1 MNNAQALPGATSYA
15 APKKRLS
22 KQRRKQLT
30 RWGLFALTLAIVI
43 VVNLPIITMAL
54 NSLRTTDQIMAERSI
69 FPSRPSLIN
78 YQYVSQRTQFW
89 TFFRNSV
96 IVAVTG
102 TAICM
107 VAASLAGYALSRFRL
122 GLTTGYS
129 RLLLMMQMFP
139 IILALIPLFILF
151 KNLQLINTYF
161 SVIIIY
167 TVAQLP
173 FATWMFRSF
182 FDSIPID
189 LEEAAQI
196 DGCSRLQAFRHVV
209 LPLCAAAFAAVTIFA
224 FLFNYNEYLIANI
237 FLRAENT
244 MTVPVGIQ
252 MFMQQYGT
260 DIGNLM
266 AAATLAMI
274 PTFIMFLFVQK
285 YMLYTAVGGAVKG

>member
-1 MNNAQALPGATSYA
+1 M
-15 APKKRLS
+15 S
-22 KQRRKQLT
+22 KQTRRQFT
-30 RWGLFALTLAIVI
+30 RWGLFFLTLAIVI
-43 VVNLPIITMAL
+43 LVNLPIITMAL
-54 NSLRTTDQIMAERSI
+54 NSLRTTAEIMSEGTLIPRN
-69 FPSRPSLIN
+69 PSLIN
-78 YQYVSQRTQFW
+78 YEYVSSRTQFW
-89 TFFRNSV
+89 TFFRNSI
-96 IVAVTG
+96 IVAVAG

-107 VAASLAGYALSRFRL
+107 VAASLAGYALSRYRM

-129 RLLLMMQMFP
+129 RLLLMIQMFP

-182 FDSIPID
+182 FDAIPID

-196 DGCSRLQAFRHVV
+196 DGCSRLQAFRYVV
-209 LPLCAAAFAAVTIFA
+209 LPLCSAAFAAVTIFA

-237 FLRAENT
+237 FLRSEAT
-244 MTVPVGIQ
+244 MTIPVGIQ

>member
-1 MNNAQALPGATSYA
+1 MD
-15 APKKRLS
+15 
-22 KQRRKQLT
+22 KQMRRQLT
-30 RWGLFALTLAIVI
+30 RWGLFTFTLVIVI
-43 VVNLPIITMAL
+43 VVNLPIISLAL
-54 NSLRTTDQIMAERSI
+54 NSLRTTADILAEHSF
-69 FPSRPSLIN
+69 FPKHPSLIN
-78 YQYVSQRTQFW
+78 YQYVSYRTEFW
-89 TFFRNSV
+89 TFFRNSL
-96 IVAVTG
+96 IVAFSG

-107 VAASLAGYALSRFRL
+107 FAASLAGYALSRFRIR
-122 GLTTGYS
+122 LTYGYS
-129 RLLLMMQMFP
+129 RLLLMIQMFP

-151 KNLQLINTYF
+151 KTLGLINSYF

-182 FDSIPID
+182 YDSIPFD

-196 DGCSRLQAFRHVV
+196 DGCSRLQSFRFVV
-209 LPLCAAAFAAVTIFA
+209 LPLCSAAFVAVTIFA

-237 FLRAENT
+237 FLRSEGT
-244 MTVPVGIQ
+244 MTIPVGIQ
-252 MFMQQYGT
+252 LFMQQYGT

-285 YMLYTAVGGAVKG
+285 YMLYTAIGGAVKG

>member
-1 MNNAQALPGATSYA
+1 M
-15 APKKRLS
+15 S
-22 KQRRKQLT
+22 KQARKQFN
-30 RWGLFALTLAIVI
+30 RWGLFVFTLAIVI
-43 VVNLPIITMAL
+43 LVNLPIITMAL
-54 NSLRTTDQIMAERSI
+54 NSLRTTAEIMSEGTLIPRN
-69 FPSRPSLIN
+69 PSLIN
-78 YQYVSQRTQFW
+78 YEYVSSRTQFW
-89 TFFRNSV
+89 TFFRNSI
-96 IVAVTG
+96 IVAVSG

-107 VAASLAGYALSRFRL
+107 VAASLAGYALSRYRI

-129 RLLLMMQMFP
+129 RLLLMIQMFP

-182 FDSIPID
+182 FDSIPVD

-196 DGCSRLQAFRHVV
+196 DGCSRLQAFRYVV
-209 LPLCAAAFAAVTIFA
+209 LPLCSAAFAAVTIFA

-237 FLRAENT
+237 FLRSEAT
-244 MTVPVGIQ
+244 MTIPVGIQ

>member
-1 MNNAQALPGATSYA
+1 MNRHT
-15 APKKRLS
+15 
-22 KQRRKQLT
+22 RRQVT
-30 RWGLFALTLAIVI
+30 RWTLFVLTLAIVI
-43 VVNLPIITMAL
+43 LINMPIITL
-54 NSLRTTDQIMAERSI
+54 VINSLRSTAEIMAENS
-69 FPSRPSLIN
+69 FLPKHPSLIN

-89 TFFRNSV
+89 TFFRNSL
-96 IVAVTG
+96 IVAMTG
-102 TAICM
+102 TLFCM
-107 VAASLAGYALSRFRL
+107 VAASLAGYALSRFRIRV
-122 GLTTGYS
+122 TTGYS
-129 RLLLMMQMFP
+129 RLLLMVQMFP
-139 IILALIPLFILF
+139 IIMALIPLFILF
-151 KNLQLINTYF
+151 RNMGLIDTYY
-161 SVIIIY
+161 SVIIVY

-189 LEEAAQI
+189 LEEAAHI
-196 DGCSRLQAFRHVV
+196 DGCSRLQGFRYVV
-209 LPLCAAAFAAVTIFA
+209 LPLCSAAFAAVAIFA

-237 FLRAENT
+237 FLRSEGT
-244 MTVPVGIQ
+244 MTIPVGIQ

>member
-1 MNNAQALPGATSYA
+1 M
-15 APKKRLS
+15 S
-22 KQRRKQLT
+22 KQTRRQLS
-30 RWGLFALTLAIVI
+30 RWGLFLLTLAIVI
-43 VVNLPIITMAL
+43 LVNLPILTMAL
-54 NSLRTTDQIMAERSI
+54 NSLRTTAQILSEGTI
-69 FPSRPSLIN
+69 FPRSPSLIN
-78 YQYVSQRTQFW
+78 YQYVSERTQFW
-89 TFFRNSV
+89 TFFRNSI
-96 IVAVTG
+96 IVAVSG
-102 TAICM
+102 TALCIA
-107 VAASLAGYALSRFRL
+107 AASLAGYALSRFRMR
-122 GLTTGYS
+122 LTTSYS
-129 RLLLMMQMFP
+129 RLLLMIQMFP

-151 KNLQLINTYF
+151 RNLGLINTYA

-196 DGCSRLQAFRHVV
+196 DGCSRLQAFRYVV
-209 LPLCAAAFAAVTIFA
+209 LPLCSAAFAAVTIFA

-237 FLRAENT
+237 FLRSEAT

>member
-1 MNNAQALPGATSYA
+1 MTKQTR
-15 APKKRLS
+15 KRLV
-22 KQRRKQLT
+22 
-30 RWGLFALTLAIVI
+30 RWGLFFLTLAIVI
-43 VVNLPIITMAL
+43 LVNLPIITMAL
-54 NSLRTTDQIMAERSI
+54 NSLRTTEEILSERSLI
-69 FPSRPSLIN
+69 PQNPSLIN
-78 YQYVSQRTQFW
+78 YQYVSNRTQFW
-89 TFFRNSV
+89 TFFRNSI
-96 IVAVTG
+96 IVAFTG
-102 TAICM
+102 TAICIA
-107 VAASLAGYALSRFRL
+107 AASLAGYALSRFRIVV
-122 GLTTGYS
+122 TTGYS
-129 RLLLMMQMFP
+129 RLLLMIQMFP

-151 KNLQLINTYF
+151 KNLGLINTYF

-196 DGCSRLQAFRHVV
+196 DGCSRLQAFRYVV

-237 FLRAENT
+237 FLRNEAT

-260 DIGNLM
+260 DIGNLA

>member
-1 MNNAQALPGATSYA
+1 M
-15 APKKRLS
+15 S
-22 KQRRKQLT
+22 KQTRRRFT
-30 RWGLFALTLAIVI
+30 RWGLFFLTLAIVI
-43 VVNLPIITMAL
+43 IVNLPIITMAL
-54 NSLRTTDQIMAERSI
+54 NSLRPTAEIMSERSLM
-69 FPSRPSLIN
+69 PRNPSLVN
-78 YQYVSQRTQFW
+78 YQYVSSRTQFW

-96 IVAVTG
+96 IVAVSG
-102 TAICM
+102 TAICIA
-107 VAASLAGYALSRFRL
+107 AASLAGYALSRFRIR
-122 GLTTGYS
+122 LTTGYS
-129 RLLLMMQMFP
+129 RLLLMIQMFP

-151 KNLQLINTYF
+151 KNLGLINTYF

-196 DGCSRLQAFRHVV
+196 DGCSRLQAFRYVV

-237 FLRAENT
+237 FLRSEAT
-244 MTVPVGIQ
+244 MTIPVGIQ

>member
-1 MNNAQALPGATSYA
+1 MSKQTR
-15 APKKRLS
+15 KRL
-22 KQRRKQLT
+22 T
-30 RWGLFALTLAIVI
+30 YWGLFFFTLAIVI
-43 VVNLPIITMAL
+43 LINLPIITMAL
-54 NSLRTTDQIMAERSI
+54 NSLRTTDEILSERSLI
-69 FPSRPSLIN
+69 PKHPSLIN
-78 YQYVSQRTQFW
+78 YQYVSNRTQFW

-96 IVAVTG
+96 IVAVSG
-102 TAICM
+102 TAICIA
-107 VAASLAGYALSRFRL
+107 AASLAGYALSRFRIR
-122 GLTTGYS
+122 LTVTYS
-129 RLLLMMQMFP
+129 RLLLMIQMFP

-151 KNLQLINTYF
+151 KNLGLINTYY

-196 DGCSRLQAFRHVV
+196 DGCSRLQAFRYVV

-237 FLRAENT
+237 FLRDEAT

-260 DIGNLM
+260 DIGNLA

>member
-1 MNNAQALPGATSYA
+1 M
-15 APKKRLS
+15 S
-22 KQRRKQLT
+22 KQTRRQFT
-30 RWGLFALTLAIVI
+30 RWGLCLLTLVIVI
-43 VVNLPIITMAL
+43 FVNLPIITMAL
-54 NSLRTTDQIMAERSI
+54 NSLRTTEQILSEGTI
-69 FPSRPSLIN
+69 FPRSPSLIN
-78 YQYVSQRTQFW
+78 YLYVSERTQFW
-89 TFFRNSV
+89 TFFRNSI
-96 IVAVTG
+96 IVAVAG
-102 TAICM
+102 TALCIA
-107 VAASLAGYALSRFRL
+107 AASLAGYALSRFRI

-129 RLLLMMQMFP
+129 RLLLMIQMFP

-151 KNLQLINTYF
+151 RNLGLINTYA

-209 LPLCAAAFAAVTIFA
+209 LPLCSAAFAAVTIFA

-237 FLRAENT
+237 FLRSEAT

-274 PTFIMFLFVQK
+274 PTFVMFLFVQK

>member
-1 MNNAQALPGATSYA
+1 MSKQTRR
-15 APKKRLS
+15 RLS
-22 KQRRKQLT
+22 
-30 RWGLFALTLAIVI
+30 RWGLFFLTLAIVI
-43 VVNLPIITMAL
+43 LVNLPIITMAL
-54 NSLRTTDQIMAERSI
+54 NSLRTTAEIMSERS
-69 FPSRPSLIN
+69 FWPKNPSLIN
-78 YQYVSQRTQFW
+78 YQYVSSRTQFW
-89 TFFRNSV
+89 TFFRNSL
-96 IVAVTG
+96 IVAISG
-102 TAICM
+102 TAICIA
-107 VAASLAGYALSRFRL
+107 AASLAGYALSRFRIK
-122 GLTTGYS
+122 LTAGYS
-129 RLLLMMQMFP
+129 RLLLMIQMFP

-151 KNLQLINTYF
+151 KNLGLINTYF

-196 DGCSRLQAFRHVV
+196 DGCSRLQAFRYVV

-237 FLRAENT
+237 FLRSEAT
-244 MTVPVGIQ
+244 MTIPVGIQ

>member
-1 MNNAQALPGATSYA
+1 M
-15 APKKRLS
+15 S
-22 KQRRKQLT
+22 KHNRRRLT
-30 RWGLFALTLAIVI
+30 RWGLFFLTLAIVI
-43 VVNLPIITMAL
+43 FVNLPIITMAL
-54 NSLRTTDQIMAERSI
+54 NSLRTTQEIMSERSLL
-69 FPSRPSLIN
+69 PKNPSLIN
-78 YQYVSQRTQFW
+78 YVYVSNRTQFW
-89 TFFRNSV
+89 TFFRNSLV
-96 IVAVTG
+96 VALTG

-107 VAASLAGYALSRFRL
+107 AAASLAGYALSRYRIRV
-122 GLTTGYS
+122 TNGYS
-129 RLLLMMQMFP
+129 RLLLMIQMFP

-151 KNLQLINTYF
+151 KNLGLINTYA

-182 FDSIPID
+182 FDSIPVD

-196 DGCSRLQAFRHVV
+196 DGCSRLQGFRYVV
-209 LPLCAAAFAAVTIFA
+209 LPLCSAAFAAVTIFA

-237 FLRAENT
+237 FLRNEAM

-266 AAATLAMI
+266 AAATLAMV

-285 YMLYTAVGGAVKG
+285 YMLYTAIGGAVKG

>member
-1 MNNAQALPGATSYA
+1 MTKQTR
-15 APKKRLS
+15 KRLI
-22 KQRRKQLT
+22 
-30 RWGLFALTLAIVI
+30 RWGLFFLTLAIVI
-43 VVNLPIITMAL
+43 LVNLPIITMAL
-54 NSLRTTDQIMAERSI
+54 NSLRTTAEILSERSLI
-69 FPSRPSLIN
+69 PKNPSLIN
-78 YQYVSQRTQFW
+78 YQYVSSRTQFW

-96 IVAVTG
+96 IVASTG
-102 TAICM
+102 TAICIL
-107 VAASLAGYALSRFRL
+107 AASLAGYALSRFRV
-122 GLTTGYS
+122 GLVTGYS
-129 RLLLMMQMFP
+129 RLLLMIQMFP

-196 DGCSRLQAFRHVV
+196 DGCSRLQAFRYVV
-209 LPLCAAAFAAVTIFA
+209 LPLCSAAFAAVTIFA

-237 FLRAENT
+237 FLRNEAT

-260 DIGNLM
+260 DIGNLT